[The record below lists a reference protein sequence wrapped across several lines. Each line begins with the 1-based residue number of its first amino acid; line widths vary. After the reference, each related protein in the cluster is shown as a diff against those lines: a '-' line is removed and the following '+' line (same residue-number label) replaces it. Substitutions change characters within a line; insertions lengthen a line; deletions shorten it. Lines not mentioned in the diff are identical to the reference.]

1 MFCSLGV
8 AAIVAI
14 MTPAASFGPFSGQ
27 TSTSKVRPQAMVTEE
42 PKFLAMLVLWYLDL
56 AT

>member
-42 PKFLAMLVLWYLDL
+42 PKFLAMLVLWYLDW